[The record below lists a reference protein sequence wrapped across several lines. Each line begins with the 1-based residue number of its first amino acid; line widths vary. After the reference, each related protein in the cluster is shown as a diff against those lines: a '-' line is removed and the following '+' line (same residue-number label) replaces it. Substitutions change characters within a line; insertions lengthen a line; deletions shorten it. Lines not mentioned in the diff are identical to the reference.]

1 MTHDKTLK
9 LVTNLGRPEIE
20 AKLAEVRQAA
30 QVKGLSALAQ
40 QLAGIEGLPRG
51 QMETRIKGAL
61 KLLAGNAEHQGLGA
75 QLELIELNL
84 PNLK

>member
-1 MTHDKTLK
+1 MTYDKTLK

-20 AKLAEVRQAA
+20 ARLAEVRKAA
-30 QVKGLSALAQ
+30 HAKGLGALVQ
-40 QLAGIEGLPRG
+40 QLAGIEGMAKA
-51 QMETRIKGAL
+51 QMEARVKGAL
-61 KLLAGNAEHQGLGA
+61 KLLVGNAEHQGLGA